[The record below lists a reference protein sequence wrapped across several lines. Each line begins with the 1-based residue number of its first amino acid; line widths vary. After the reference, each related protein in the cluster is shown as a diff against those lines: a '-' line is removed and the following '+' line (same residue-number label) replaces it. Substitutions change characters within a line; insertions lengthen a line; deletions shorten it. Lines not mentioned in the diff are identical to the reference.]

1 MLWVKLQQKDFLKSI
16 SNAHITLSF
25 LFIWNWNDEHINTQP
40 YFLCKLYPIPDQNEQ
55 NLYTLWGGTYLAYT
69 RENPP
74 PSRANHSVPWTAYLF
89 KPEMR
94 LIVCLDLAGQVV
106 TGNDS
111 SHAFFKT
118 LTSRMKKIIM
128 SSTVLIW
135 RVNVNT
141 FCVEYYPHF
150 LPDNFADEYK
160 RKVIKGYLFCRYSFI

>member
-1 MLWVKLQQKDFLKSI
+1 MRILHFLSYSFGIETTNTLIHNRI
-16 SNAHITLSF
+16 SFVNYTQFQTKMSKIYIPFGAAHTWL
-25 LFIWNWNDEHINTQP
+25 TQGR
-40 YFLCKLYPIPDQNEQ
+40 
-55 NLYTLWGGTYLAYT
+55 T
-69 RENPP
+69 PP

-160 RKVIKGYLFCRYSFI
+160 RKVIKGYLFCGYSFI